1 MARQG
6 RFGRATAG
14 SQNLSALI
22 YSLLREERNDQED
35 TMIRSYRNNMRGG
48 VSTNTFSSGGTTT
61 SATAAS
67 VYQWYLS
74 QAELAKQSG
83 DNVGYNSLIQ
93 RAEEFR
99 IAALGDQETLLSTA
113 FANGTNIDFSLFG
126 GTGSGQLS
134 LSQFESLMTNLANN
148 PSLTDS
154 DRSRIRLTL
163 FTQQLNSTAGS
174 LGREYDEGTKSA
186 NDLVAFYDKE
196 LERARAAGITTDS
209 QLYQSMLNAR
219 SKYVKAGQVDAAN
232 ARVEAVNKGIQ
243 DEALSLAKAM
253 QTFLSP
259 IIDKRFKSQATID
272 ALKAPITK
280 DGFAYIDKLVTALG
294 EGNTNLYQLIYDAA
308 VAGGYGQEQIDSM
321 LQSAS
326 VFSAEALRLAKLYPN
341 EAGKISQFA
350 LQLSEAAAYGGFQ
363 AAGRSAATTFQDA
376 IAASGGA
383 VGVAAS
389 SDPYATANALRTY
402 ARDVSVIST
411 NPNYDE
417 VNIAEAAFQYASGNL
432 GLGSGDGGVAAI
444 IDELSKTYA
453 NYDKQNIVIA
463 LANLLSGSENAWQSN
478 DPLYKTVGRWI
489 QNNGLEA
496 NDLLSPIDPTIGGL
510 TIGQLMQYA
519 VESEIVKMVDADP
532 NLVYAYQFDKTL
544 GTAVFQPVS
553 VAQVKGDDSYMAYT
567 STGKGQEIVYIQ
579 RIKLKV
585 NGGGESSIYLVPMP
599 GGEGTFSAGATGDMD
614 SNDYLEFMVGTSTVR
629 LTLQDLQDIETYS
642 GVVIAPPSIAT
653 DGTGTVLIDPNAER
667 ALTGAGMGS
676 PVITWLYNE
685 STDRGEDWFN
695 SKFIANKDA
704 TGSNSAIDQLVSSY
718 VKKIT
723 PLAQARGETVD
734 ITTIVQEVLT
744 QEGIN
749 DKTGRLTT
757 LIVSQIDPVVYTDKE
772 RRAWWSQFANL
783 GGRGG
788 GPPAGVVPPW
798 EDGGVS
804 WKKYTEGLGGGR
816 AGAGVDP
823 SMFPNYNPG
832 GGYTGP
838 IPPQFDPALQTPG
851 PVNLTPN
858 VPGTGP
864 NPNALPNY
872 AYPPINTPQLGGD
885 FFFRKINTPNT
896 SGGSTVLG
904 RPSKFGI

>member
-1 MARQG
+1 M
-6 RFGRATAG
+6 
-14 SQNLSALI
+14 
-22 YSLLREERNDQED
+22 
-35 TMIRSYRNNMRGG
+35 
-48 VSTNTFSSGGTTT
+48 
-61 SATAAS
+61 
-67 VYQWYLS
+67 
-74 QAELAKQSG
+74 QS
-83 DNVGYNSLIQ
+83 
-93 RAEEFR
+93 
-99 IAALGDQETLLSTA
+99 
-113 FANGTNIDFSLFG
+113 
-126 GTGSGQLS
+126 
-134 LSQFESLMTNLANN
+134 
-148 PSLTDS
+148 
-154 DRSRIRLTL
+154 
-163 FTQQLNSTAGS
+163 
-174 LGREYDEGTKSA
+174 
-186 NDLVAFYDKE
+186 
-196 LERARAAGITTDS
+196 
-209 QLYQSMLNAR
+209 
-219 SKYVKAGQVDAAN
+219 
-232 ARVEAVNKGIQ
+232 
-243 DEALSLAKAM
+243 
-253 QTFLSP
+253 FLSP

-280 DGFAYIDKLVTALG
+280 DGFSYINKLVGALG

-308 VAGGYGQEQIDSM
+308 VAGGYSQEQIDSI

-326 VFSAEALRLAKLYPN
+326 VFSSEASRLASLYPN
-341 EAGKISQFA
+341 EAGKISEFA

-363 AAGRSAATTFQDA
+363 AAGRSAATAFQDA

-432 GLGSGDGGVAAI
+432 GLGSGDGSVADI
-444 IDELSKTYA
+444 IEELSKTYP
-453 NYDKQNIVIA
+453 NYDKQNVVIA
-463 LANLLSGSENAWQSN
+463 LANLLSGSENAWGSN
-478 DPLYKTVGRWI
+478 DPLYKTIGRWI
-489 QNNGLEA
+489 QNNGLQA

-553 VAQVKGDDSYMAYT
+553 VAQVKSDTSYMPYT

-599 GGEGTFSAGATGDMD
+599 GGEGTFTAGATGDMD

-642 GVVIAPPSIAT
+642 GQTIIPPSIAT
-653 DGTGTVLIDPNAER
+653 DGTGTVLIDANAER
-667 ALTGAGMGS
+667 ALTGSGMGS

-685 STDRGEDWFN
+685 SADRGEDWFN

-704 TGSNSAIDQLVSSY
+704 TGSNSAIDQLVSAY

-757 LIVSQIDPVVYTDKE
+757 LITSQIDPVVYTDKE

-798 EDGGVS
+798 EDGGAS
-804 WKKYTEGLGGGR
+804 WKNYTESLGGGR
-816 AGAGVDP
+816 AGTGVDP

-838 IPPQFDPALQTPG
+838 IPPQFDPSMQG
-851 PVNLTPN
+851 PTNLTPN
-858 VPGTGP
+858 VSGTGP

-885 FFFRKINTPNT
+885 FFFRKINTPG
-896 SGGSTVLG
+896 SASGSTLLG
-904 RPSKFGI
+904 RPSKFAL

>member
-6 RFGRATAG
+6 RFGRTTAG

-74 QAELAKQSG
+74 QAELARQSG
-83 DNVGYNSLIQ
+83 DNAGYNSLLQ

-99 IAALGDQETLLSTA
+99 IASLGDQETLLSNS
-113 FANGTNIDFSLFG
+113 FANGTSIDFSLFG

-134 LSQFESLMTNLANN
+134 LAQFENLMTQLANN
-148 PSLTDS
+148 PSLTDT

-163 FTQQLNSTAGS
+163 FTQQLNSTAGA
-174 LGREYDEGTKSA
+174 LGREYDEGTKTA

-196 LERARAAGITTDS
+196 LERARAAGVSTDS
-209 QLYQSMLNAR
+209 QIYQSILNAR
-219 SKYVKAGQVDAAN
+219 SKYIKAGQVDAAN

-243 DEALSLAKAM
+243 DEALALAKAM

-259 IIDKRFKSQATID
+259 IIEKRFKSQDTID

-280 DGFAYIDKLVTALG
+280 DGFAYINTLVGALG
-294 EGNTNLYQLIYDAA
+294 QGNTNLYQLIYDAA
-308 VAGGYGQEQIDSM
+308 VAGGYSQEQIDSI

-326 VFSAEALRLAKLYPN
+326 VFSSEASRLAKLYPN
-341 EAGKISQFA
+341 EAGKISEFA
-350 LQLSEAAAYGGFQ
+350 LQLSEAAAIGGFQ

-389 SDPYATANALRTY
+389 SDPYATANALRAY
-402 ARDVSVIST
+402 ARDVSVISA

-417 VNIAEAAFQYASGNL
+417 VNIADAAFQYASGNL
-432 GLGSGDGGVAAI
+432 GLGSGDGTVAAI
-444 IDELSKTYA
+444 LDELSKTYP
-453 NYDKQNIVIA
+453 NYDTQNIAIA
-463 LANLLSGSENAWQSN
+463 LANLLSGNENAWQSR
-478 DPLYKTVGRWI
+478 DPLYKTVSRWI
-489 QNNGLEA
+489 QDNGLQA

-510 TIGQLMQYA
+510 TIGQIMQYS
-519 VESEIVKMVDADP
+519 VESEITRMVDADP

-553 VAQVKGDDSYMAYT
+553 VAQVKADPSYMAYT

-585 NGGGESSIYLVPMP
+585 KDGGESSIYLVPMP

-614 SNDYLEFMVGTSTVR
+614 NNDYLEFMVGTSTVR

-653 DGTGTVLIDPNAER
+653 DGTGTVLIDGNAER

-676 PVITWLYNE
+676 PVVTWLYNE
-685 STDRGEDWFN
+685 AATRGQDWFD
-695 SKFIANKDA
+695 SKFVANKDSM
-704 TGSNSAIDQLVSSY
+704 GSNSAIDQLVASY

-749 DKTGRLTT
+749 DKTGKLTS

-772 RRAWWSQFANL
+772 RRAWWAQF
-783 GGRGG
+783 GKVGSRGG

-804 WKKYTEGLGGGR
+804 WNNYTSSLGGGR
-816 AGAGVDP
+816 RSAPGVDP

-832 GGYTGP
+832 GEYRGP
-838 IPPQFDPALQTPG
+838 IPPQFQPG
-851 PVNLTPN
+851 AGINLTPN
-858 VPGTGP
+858 VVGRPETSSALTLSSIA
-864 NPNALPNY
+864 NPPM
-872 AYPPINTPQLGGD
+872 IGGD
-885 FFFRKINTPNT
+885 FFFRKITPPEPSSS
-896 SGGSTVLG
+896 SGPMTLG

>member
-1 MARQG
+1 
-6 RFGRATAG
+6 
-14 SQNLSALI
+14 
-22 YSLLREERNDQED
+22 
-35 TMIRSYRNNMRGG
+35 
-48 VSTNTFSSGGTTT
+48 
-61 SATAAS
+61 
-67 VYQWYLS
+67 
-74 QAELAKQSG
+74 
-83 DNVGYNSLIQ
+83 
-93 RAEEFR
+93 
-99 IAALGDQETLLSTA
+99 
-113 FANGTNIDFSLFG
+113 
-126 GTGSGQLS
+126 
-134 LSQFESLMTNLANN
+134 
-148 PSLTDS
+148 
-154 DRSRIRLTL
+154 
-163 FTQQLNSTAGS
+163 
-174 LGREYDEGTKSA
+174 
-186 NDLVAFYDKE
+186 
-196 LERARAAGITTDS
+196 
-209 QLYQSMLNAR
+209 MLNAR

-253 QTFLSP
+253 QAFLSP

-280 DGFAYIDKLVTALG
+280 DGFAYINKLVGALG

-308 VAGGYGQEQIDSM
+308 VAGGYSQDQIDSI

-326 VFSAEALRLAKLYPN
+326 VFSSEASRLAKLYPN
-341 EAGKISQFA
+341 EAGKISEFA

-376 IAASGGA
+376 IAASGGS

-432 GLGSGDGGVAAI
+432 GLGSGDGSVADI
-444 IDELSKTYA
+444 IDELSKTYP

-553 VAQVKGDDSYMAYT
+553 VAQVKSDPSYMAYT

-642 GVVIAPPSIAT
+642 GQTILPPSIST

-904 RPSKFGI
+904 RPSKFSL